1 MAMMNE
7 CCVRVVPLPVD
18 VHGITVFD
26 VDGFANIYI
35 NANDSRDVQQAALR
49 HELKH
54 LRKGDIDSRANIRVV
69 EGD

>member
-7 CCVRVVPLPVD
+7 FCVRMVPLPAE

-35 NANDSRDVQQAALR
+35 NANDSRDVQHAALK

-54 LRKGDIDSRANIRVV
+54 LRKGDIDSRSNIRVV

>member
-1 MAMMNE
+1 MVMMNE
-7 CCVRVVPLPVD
+7 YCVRVVPLPVD

-26 VDGFANIYI
+26 ADGFANIYI
-35 NANDSRDVQQAALR
+35 NANDSRVIQRAAVQ

-69 EGD
+69 END

>member
-1 MAMMNE
+1 MMTNE
-7 CCVRVVPLPVD
+7 CCVRVVSLPVD

-35 NANDSRDVQQAALR
+35 NANDSREIQRVALR

-54 LRKGDIDSRANIRVV
+54 LRKGDIYSRSNIRVV